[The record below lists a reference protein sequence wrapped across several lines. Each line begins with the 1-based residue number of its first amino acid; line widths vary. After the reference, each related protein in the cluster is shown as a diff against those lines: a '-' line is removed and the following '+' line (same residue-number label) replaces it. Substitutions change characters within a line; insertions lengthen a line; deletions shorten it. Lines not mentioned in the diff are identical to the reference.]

1 MKKTIYLMAQTLER
15 HHPEDFIPD
24 NARKKPSLQ
33 RGNGH
38 ALLSISSSPNSWVLD
53 LGATHNMASSDRPLS
68 YLETCS
74 IPLIFMG
81 DDSPAE
87 VCGRGRVDLDHG

>member
-1 MKKTIYLMAQTLER
+1 MAQTLER
-15 HHPEDFIPD
+15 HHLEDFILD

-38 ALLSISSSPNSWVLD
+38 ALLAISYSPNSWVLN

-68 YLETCS
+68 YLDTCS
-74 IPLIFMG
+74 ILLIFMG

-87 VCGRGRVDLDHG
+87 VCDRGRVDLDHGFF